1 MPPVQDELESWGA
14 PVHIRLGV
22 VGLGESWE
30 RRHKPALLR
39 MSDKFEVRALYDEV
53 AHRTRVQAAE
63 LECDAVDGFTCLI
76 ERDDVDAVYVLS
88 TSWCGVEPVRAACRV
103 RKPIFLARPFGPNT
117 PYANDVIEALR
128 SSGGR
133 FMAEFPWR
141 FYPAPIRLM
150 ELLAS
155 GLGSPQLAFC
165 SQQLMVPDKGE
176 SLLSRQEA
184 ESNDLMLHMAD
195 WLRFVFSCDPSMTRS
210 SGEYRVSHGPS
221 RGFET
226 LVAEFGGSGVGQATL
241 QRFAQPHWTEAANF
255 HRPPS
260 FQVVA
265 EHGMAFLE
273 MPGEVTWFDQSGRHD
288 ESLEMDRPLGEMLA
302 DRFYRIIVHGLNPS
316 PGLSDME
323 WARSMLLQARQ
334 PHEPGQASRPDS
346 TPGAN
351 TAG

>member
-1 MPPVQDELESWGA
+1 MPRVQDELESWGT
-14 PVHIRLGV
+14 PVRIRLGV

-39 MSDKFEVRALYDEV
+39 MSEKFEVRALYDEV

-76 ERDDVDAVYVLS
+76 ERDDVDAVYMLS
-88 TSWCGVEPVRAACRV
+88 TSWCGVEPIRAACRV
-103 RKPIFLARPFGPNT
+103 RKPIFLAKPLGPNT
-117 PYANDVIEALR
+117 AYADDVIEGLR
-128 SSGGR
+128 SSGVR
-133 FMAEFPWR
+133 FMVEFPWR
-141 FYPAPIRLM
+141 FYPAGIRLM

-165 SQQLMVPDKGE
+165 AHQV
-176 SLLSRQEA
+176 LLSDKADSSAARHEL
-184 ESNDLMLHMAD
+184 ESNDLMLQMAD
-195 WLRFVFSCDPSMTRS
+195 WLRFVFSRDPTSTRS
-210 SGEYRVSHGPS
+210 LGEYKLSHGPS

-226 LVAEFGGSGVGQATL
+226 LIAEFGESGVGQATVR
-241 QRFAQPHWTEAANF
+241 RFMQPRWTEAADF
-255 HRPPS
+255 RRPAS

-265 EHGMAFLE
+265 EHGMASLE
-273 MPGEVTWFDQSGRHD
+273 MPGEITWFDESGRHD

-316 PGLSDME
+316 PGLADME

-334 PHEPGQASRPDS
+334 AQAQARSPNS
-346 TPGAN
+346 TSGAK
-351 TAG
+351 AGG